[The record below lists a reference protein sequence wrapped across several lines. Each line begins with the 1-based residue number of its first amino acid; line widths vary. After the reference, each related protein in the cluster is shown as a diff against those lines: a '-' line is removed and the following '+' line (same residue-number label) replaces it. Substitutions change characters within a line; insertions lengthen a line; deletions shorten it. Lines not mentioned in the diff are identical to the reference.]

1 MVAFC
6 FLLLLFS
13 CHYFFCNLLSWLTY
27 LHVLVLLFNFVFLFI
42 FLFFRC
48 LNTFSLDCA
57 PLVRP
62 PLIRLALSDHHG
74 CPGHLPTV
82 FCHVHTSQN
91 IRCSPIW
98 GCFCLVFASLLANA
112 SMLTHKSRYKPTCTH
127 TRHFL
132 SNTPKHDVRGNFP
145 GHRSQI
151 VPCTTHFSLCLPCFC
166 VRPCPYTTSHP
177 SGPIRTHLHPSVT
190 SHNLNFNRYM

>member
-1 MVAFC
+1 MT
-6 FLLLLFS
+6 
-13 CHYFFCNLLSWLTY
+13 H
-27 LHVLVLLFNFVFLFI
+27 LHVLVLLFNFVLLII
-42 FLFFRC
+42 FLLFHY
-48 LNTFSLDCA
+48 LNTFSLDYT

-62 PLIRLALSDHHG
+62 PLIRLTLSDHHG
-74 CPGHLPTV
+74 CPCHLPTV
-82 FCHVHTSQN
+82 FCHDHTSQN

-145 GHRSQI
+145 GHRVQI
-151 VPCTTHFSLCLPCFC
+151 VCCTTIFLYACLVF
-166 VRPCPYTTSHP
+166 VSARA
-177 SGPIRTHLHPSVT
+177 PILHRTHPGPSAPIYA
-190 SHNLNFNRYM
+190 HL